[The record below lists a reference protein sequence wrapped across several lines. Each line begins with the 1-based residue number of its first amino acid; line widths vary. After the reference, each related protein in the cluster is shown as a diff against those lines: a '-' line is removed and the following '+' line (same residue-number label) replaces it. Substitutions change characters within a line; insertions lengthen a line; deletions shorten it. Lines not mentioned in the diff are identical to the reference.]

1 MLPNACKE
9 PILGMYY
16 LATLPG
22 RRQAASRRAA
32 EKRAPITT
40 LFYHRVA
47 DDHPNDWT
55 IGFERFQAHIE
66 WIRERFEIITLT
78 EAQHRIGSEEN
89 RTPAVCITFDDG
101 YADNSREAL
110 PWLLDEKVPFTYFVS
125 TDHIAE
131 GKPFAHDEEAGVP
144 LAPNSI
150 EELRVLADAGVEIGA
165 HTRSHADCGKIDDEE
180 QLYEEIVG
188 SKRDLEA
195 MINRPVRYFAFP
207 YGLHENLSKAA
218 FRIAFQAGFW
228 GICSAY
234 GGYNFPGD
242 DSFHLQRIHGDP
254 SWARFCNWLT
264 VDPRK
269 LKRVERFDA
278 GDYRLCF

>member
-9 PILGMYY
+9 PLIGMYY

-32 EKRAPITT
+32 ELRAPITT

-47 DDHPNDWT
+47 DEHPNNWT
-55 IGFERFQAHIE
+55 INTQRFQAQIE

-78 EAQHRIGSEEN
+78 EAQRRIGSDQN
-89 RTPAVCITFDDG
+89 PAPAVCITFDDG

-110 PWLLDEKVPFTYFVS
+110 PWLLDEKIPFTYFVA
-125 TDHIAE
+125 TEHIAT

-144 LAPNSI
+144 LAPNSV
-150 EELRVLADAGVEIGA
+150 EELRILADAGVELGA
-165 HTRSHADCGKIDDEE
+165 HTRTHADCGTITDEQ
-180 QLYEEIVG
+180 QLYKEIVG

-207 YGLHENLSKAA
+207 YGLHENLSQAA
-218 FRIAFQAGFW
+218 FRLAFRAGFW
-228 GICSAY
+228 GVCSAY
-234 GGYNFPGD
+234 GGYNFPGV
-242 DSFHLQRIHGDP
+242 DSFHIQRIHGDP

-269 LKRVERFDA
+269 LKRVERFDS

>member
-144 LAPNSI
+144 LAPN
-150 EELRVLADAGVEIGA
+150 
-165 HTRSHADCGKIDDEE
+165 
-180 QLYEEIVG
+180 
-188 SKRDLEA
+188 
-195 MINRPVRYFAFP
+195 
-207 YGLHENLSKAA
+207 
-218 FRIAFQAGFW
+218 
-228 GICSAY
+228 
-234 GGYNFPGD
+234 
-242 DSFHLQRIHGDP
+242 
-254 SWARFCNWLT
+254 
-264 VDPRK
+264 
-269 LKRVERFDA
+269 
-278 GDYRLCF
+278 